1 MAEKPKFQ
9 IVEQTTEDEGSESA
23 STVAAH
29 ALMLGLRA
37 LSQRAVAAIADLFML
52 ATVGSAFWLWW
63 LTPKPDVYQIVSLTI
78 YALFVLAANYIV
90 RRK

>member
-9 IVEQTTEDEGSESA
+9 IVEQTTDDEVSESA
-23 STVAAH
+23 SMVAAH

-37 LSQRAVAAIADLFML
+37 LSQRAIAAIADLFML
-52 ATVGSAFWLWW
+52 ATIGSAFWLWY
-63 LTPKPDVYQIVSLTI
+63 LTPKPDAYQIVSLTL
-78 YALFVLAANYIV
+78 YGLLVLAANWIV